1 MFATSLRRLSP
12 LLLLLSLAACHHTE
26 HRATLAPTERLLEK
40 QLADGDLPAATD
52 SFRRLQQ
59 GPAQPAPNLEGY
71 QRRLAEAWLQRG
83 QKALER
89 GDMKAAATA
98 LGNARALMPQAP
110 ALTDGL
116 DGRLKNDEPAAE
128 TP

>member
-26 HRATLAPTERLLEK
+26 HRTTLAPTERLLEK
-40 QLADGDLPAATD
+40 QLAGGDLPAATD
-52 SFRRLQQ
+52 SLRRLQQ
-59 GPAQPAPNLEGY
+59 AQPGPELEGY
-71 QRRLAEAWLQRG
+71 QHRLAEAWLQQG

-98 LGNARALMPQAP
+98 LGNARALMPEAP
-110 ALTDGL
+110 ALTDDLG
-116 DGRLKNDEPAAE
+116 GRLRDDKPAAE
-128 TP
+128 AP